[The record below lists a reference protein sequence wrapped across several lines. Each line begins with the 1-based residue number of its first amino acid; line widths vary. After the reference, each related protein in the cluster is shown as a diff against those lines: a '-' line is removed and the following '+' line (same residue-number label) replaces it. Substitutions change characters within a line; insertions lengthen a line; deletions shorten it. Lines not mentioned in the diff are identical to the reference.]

1 MKDIC
6 GTTGLACTRCNPGA
20 CEHRYYNMEKMIK
33 MFKNNKVFIPT
44 GELPRLKGM
53 ILAYKV
59 DRLNEWAVKNK
70 LTIRGMSGEKL
81 IITDQVTGE
90 EYVVEDLGYPF

>member
-6 GTTGLACTRCNPGA
+6 GATGLACTRCNPGA
-20 CEHRYYNMEKMIK
+20 CEHRRYSSGYHVIDKLNHYMIK
-33 MFKNNKVFIPT
+33 H
-44 GELPRLKGM
+44 
-53 ILAYKV
+53 
-59 DRLNEWAVKNK
+59 K

-90 EYVVEDLGYPF
+90 EYVVEDLGYPI